1 MTTTTTSP
9 KRDGHRPQLE
19 RPAVTKR
26 QVTARNRG
34 RIAAGVFVVALAGLL
49 AVLVYGNVGQ
59 RHTVLAVA
67 RTVDPGQV
75 ISDADL
81 TVVRVAADPNVHTV
95 ASSQRSSIV
104 GQRATVRLLPGSLLT
119 PDSVTRGNGL
129 AEGLSVVGAVV
140 KPGQYPLGLRS
151 GDQVRV
157 VIIGGPSGDRPVDAT
172 IVNVAS
178 SGGSDGTAISLGV
191 PEEAA
196 TRVAAAPGAE
206 GRLLLVVPPR

>member
-9 KRDGHRPQLE
+9 RRDGHRASLE

-26 QVTARNRG
+26 QVTTRNRG
-34 RIAAGVFVVALAGLL
+34 RIAAGIFAVALAGLL

-75 ISDADL
+75 ITDADL
-81 TVVRVAADPNVHTV
+81 TVVRVAADPDVHTV
-95 ASSQRSSIV
+95 ASSQRSTIV

-129 AEGLSVVGAVV
+129 AAGLSVVGAVV

-151 GDQVRV
+151 GDQVQV
-157 VIIGGPSGDRPVDAT
+157 VIIGGPAGDRPVDAT

-191 PEEAA
+191 PEDAA
-196 TRVAAAPGAE
+196 TRVAAAGAE

>member
-1 MTTTTTSP
+1 VTTTTTSP
-9 KRDGHRPQLE
+9 KRAGHRVPVD

-26 QVTARNRG
+26 QVTTRNRG
-34 RIAAGVFVVALAGLL
+34 RIAAGIFAVALAGLL

-81 TVVRVAADPNVHTV
+81 TVVRIAADPDVHTV
-95 ASSQRSSIV
+95 ASSQRSTIV

-119 PDSVTRGNGL
+119 PDSFTHGNGL
-129 AEGLSVVGAVV
+129 AAGLSVVGAVV

-151 GDQVRV
+151 GDQVQV
-157 VIIGGPSGDRPVDAT
+157 VIIGGPAGDRPVDAT
-172 IVNVAS
+172 IVSVAS
-178 SGGSDGTAISLGV
+178 SGGSGGTPISLGV
-191 PEEAA
+191 PEDAA
-196 TRVAAAPGAE
+196 TRVAAAGAE